1 MDTLHNAPIP
11 KFSVAI
17 KERHS
22 RIKRVLAEIRR
33 EKPLGK
39 SPLFKMSL
47 TFPSFVWSP
56 IIDSVYSFGT
66 EQNLDNT
73 KATVTASKKPLLR
86 SYSTSSLKSTKSPEV
101 PLIKNCSTQAVIP
114 LKTGRKDVIRLNML
128 TRVANS
134 SIKMKTQVASSQQ
147 SELATQRSHKLGA
160 IPKYLTSRKAEWAHL
175 EEEKLKNMP
184 DPDCPI
190 GHVIMPESERL
201 ETLNK
206 LLKSQLELNEEFNC
220 LPLSKDSLRIRQKK
234 EDLEKQLIKVEEGI
248 RVLSKPKVFVRLDS

>member
-1 MDTLHNAPIP
+1 MDTLHNAPTP

-114 LKTGRKDVIRLNML
+114 LKV
-128 TRVANS
+128 S
-134 SIKMKTQVASSQQ
+134 HIK
-147 SELATQRSHKLGA
+147 L
-160 IPKYLTSRKAEWAHL
+160 YYF
-175 EEEKLKNMP
+175 EK
-184 DPDCPI
+184 I
-190 GHVIMPESERL
+190 S
-201 ETLNK
+201 
-206 LLKSQLELNEEFNC
+206 
-220 LPLSKDSLRIRQKK
+220 
-234 EDLEKQLIKVEEGI
+234 
-248 RVLSKPKVFVRLDS
+248 

>member
-1 MDTLHNAPIP
+1 MDTLRSAPTP
-11 KFSVAI
+11 KFSVGI

-39 SPLFKMSL
+39 CPLFKMTL

-56 IIDSVYSFGT
+56 IIDSVYSFRT
-66 EQNLDNT
+66 EQNLDNL
-73 KATVTASKKPLLR
+73 KATVAAPKKPLLR
-86 SYSTSSLKSTKSPEV
+86 SHSTSSLKSTTSPE
-101 PLIKNCSTQAVIP
+101 TQAVIP
-114 LKTGRKDVIRLNML
+114 KKTERKDVIRLNML
-128 TRVANS
+128 ARVANS
-134 SIKMKTQVASSQQ
+134 AIKMKTSVARSHH

-201 ETLNK
+201 ETLSR
-206 LLKSQLELNEEFNC
+206 LQKSQLELNAEFNC
-220 LPLSKDSLRIRQKK
+220 LPLSKDSLTIRRKK

-248 RVLSKPKVFVRLDS
+248 RVLSKPKVFVRLDR